1 MSSSILQDALL
12 VVVVILILV
21 LLLQL
26 ELQGGGLGV
35 GEGELHLELGDLVLE
50 EGDGGDAAVDGVPHT
65 GVGLVD
71 EAADG
76 VGPLRRRH
84 IEQHL
89 ADVAG
94 AEHPVHHGEPLR
106 LLRREVGRE
115 HALRRAPPP
124 QKLAR
129 RARCPAPAPASRH
142 CLQLQLASAGKQLM
156 QRSRLQGGGCT
167 GAELLPL

>member
-50 EGDGGDAAVDGVPHT
+50 EGDGGDAAVDGVPHP

-76 VGPLRRRH
+76 VGPLRRGH

-142 CLQLQLASAGKQLM
+142 SLLLQLASAGKQLM

-167 GAELLPL
+167 GAELLLL